1 MIAIPRKSNPI
12 NVVVHYPQTEEG
24 RRELA
29 QRVANVHAETVLQTI
44 SKLNCTS
51 EQKEKLLDAIIETVS
66 KGEDREH
73 GGRTR

>member
-29 QRVANVHAETVLQTI
+29 QRVASAHADMVYQTI
-44 SKLNCTS
+44 QKLNCSS
-51 EQKEKLLDAIIETVS
+51 EQKVQLLDSIIETYS
-66 KGEDREH
+66 KTTERDKD
-73 GGRTR
+73 GRTR